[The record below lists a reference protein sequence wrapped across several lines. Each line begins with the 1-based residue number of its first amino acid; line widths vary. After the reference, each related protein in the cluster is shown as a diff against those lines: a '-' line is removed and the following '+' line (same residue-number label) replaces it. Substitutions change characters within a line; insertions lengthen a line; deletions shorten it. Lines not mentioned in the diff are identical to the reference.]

1 MGRRREGPEETK
13 KNQTPRQA
21 IMVKVGNAIL
31 HGLHISFSDVVK
43 GIPNPILIMTI
54 IIKEG
59 DETVIMGL

>member
-1 MGRRREGPEETK
+1 
-13 KNQTPRQA
+13 
-21 IMVKVGNAIL
+21 MVKVGNAIL